1 MKILLF
7 SNGNPFFDAGGY
19 NLQCRYLIQMMKQ
32 FKQQGWIGE
41 YFGAFTSIP
50 NLNYEKNPTP
60 KLASQLIQSQGYTPR
75 DPTVFQG
82 MKFLM
87 DFAGSQS
94 SIQKINKV
102 LCKYNIDIFICLCDL
117 MKFSVPDAK
126 NASPQTIEFERFYCP
141 SYCWWPCHYNPID
154 EYSKNVLQYFDGVI
168 TLCPS
173 MIPIIKDTLP
183 QLHIKYIP
191 HVIDYPEIS
200 SSETE
205 KQQLR
210 DKLGLPSDK
219 WICLI
224 NAMNYEVSCRKSFD
238 TTLMAFQKFYLQ
250 HPDKVFL
257 MIHSSSSNANEPIKI
272 SFEIP
277 NDFNI
282 GDMIYVTI
290 PNTEKKVA
298 VQTKKGTHIP
308 GGKYQIEYKSKI
320 GVSKEAFSLSKLC
333 QLLEIPSSAYS
344 INQNILSQSEL
355 ASLYQLSDV
364 LLAPSRSEGFGIPIL
379 EAQSIGTPVITT
391 KFLAMEDFTINGI
404 SVEPAQDSL
413 NHYQMALWKMPSVQG
428 VTDALETIFS
438 WTDSHR
444 EKISKL
450 GRYYIKEEMSYLSVA
465 KKFKLLFESITLTK
479 RRQLPWLQ
487 FIHSNKVC
495 HTLENHTL
503 YPSVEA
509 KESKEIYDDGFRQ
522 MLLPLFATRN
532 ISSIFL
538 FHESQIDCLCHILLL
553 TNTIQRVFIHQ
564 KTSPEQN
571 QMSVLMRYPKLRYFA
586 DVEYQFVDFETTVIE
601 SKNVS
606 QGLVIGQKLDDIPTK
621 AMDYISTEEH
631 IPMLLRSSLLSK
643 QINNL
648 KLFLINKHFSIATFQ
663 KPEKSQI
670 DHHFIIYNKAS
681 FATPPKNDD
690 TKTWIENLDG
700 AKLEMRDN
708 WVQELTL
715 GKTIS
720 PTFSTQTPYASSL
733 IIEVMVHRS
742 IWKLISE
749 HPEWKYVA
757 VYYQDAERLFSFVEK
772 MPENIQ
778 DGFCWLG
785 EKHLGHGYLMH
796 RNVATQLIQDSQPIR
811 RELLPL
817 IHDSLTEKGQPQMIQ
832 PFLDESSPT
841 KTNST
846 SLSDS
851 AVLFWY
857 GKAPH
862 TLDLNQQHQSIK
874 GWTQYCA
881 NSKIDLHIRS
891 IHDREPI
898 ERFQH
903 LVQMICDLLLKYSR
917 VITVSNH
924 NIVISNVKGEEHG
937 DNSHKDSSTFDGISM
952 AKKEYQSYKTIYC
965 REDFPILFQKDSLND
980 IQTHRGSIE
989 ATEKENL
996 SQLLTKLVNLFPSEH
1011 VAKLNNTHIWGGY
1024 LGPTLSDR
1032 DAQQFIHPNDNLA
1045 TIPSTSSGYLSQL
1058 LNSFAQWHTPSNFN
1072 NKKIEWDGQRLH
1084 LQPHLAKKEKQEK
1097 QDESFSWTP
1106 LDSNSIY
1113 CWLNGKEPE
1122 EICLHPP
1129 EEGYDTLEH
1138 YQVIQN
1144 ETRVAILTLVE
1155 QGIVVSDIYL
1165 GLKSKMD
1172 YCLARGYDHLVV
1184 SKIPDKTKLSKY
1196 TYVMYSDPRV
1206 MIMNSRVNLEQ
1217 LAQNVLP
1224 EDSSACIAVSNILKD
1239 RPFGN
1244 VIFRVN
1250 DWLLSYLNLGIIG
1263 IRNAN
1268 LFINRF
1274 KSDSKTG
1281 EKSLRSKVKVI
1292 QSLRTLDSL
1301 YYHADNPQENMYH
1314 LGDFCVNFKG
1324 LEQGIRHWMHW
1335 MEHVAYQYNRSLA
1348 SNKKTIQTEKKYFY
1362 GNSPIQ
1368 FSTNELR
1375 TGTIEIGKQ
1384 TVSIEWYSDIEE
1396 NRFFILPNDS
1406 DELFIPKPR
1415 NLFTRC
1421 ESSAVEEPNL
1431 SFSIKKPD
1439 YHGSVSEDDSEVG
1452 DGDAA
1457 REVCL

>member
-19 NLQCRYLIQMMKQ
+19 NLQCKYLIQIMKQ
-32 FKQQGWIGE
+32 FKEQGWVGE

-50 NLNYEKNPTP
+50 NYEKKPTF
-60 KLASQLIQSQGYTPR
+60 KLASQLIKSQGYTPTN
-75 DPTVFQG
+75 PTVFEG
-82 MKFLM
+82 MKFLL
-87 DFAGSQS
+87 DFAGSQP
-94 SIQKINKV
+94 SIQKINTV
-102 LCKYNIDIFICLCDL
+102 LCRYNIDIFVCLCDL
-117 MKFSVPDAK
+117 MKFTLPK
-126 NASPQTIEFERFYCP
+126 NDSTKNIEFNRFYCP

-154 EYSKNVLQYFDGVI
+154 EYSRNVLQYFDGVI

-183 QLHIKYIP
+183 QLQISYIP

-200 SSETE
+200 TSEIE

-210 DKLGLPSDK
+210 NKLGIPVGK

-224 NAMNYEVSCRKSFD
+224 NAMNYEISCRKSFD
-238 TTLMAFQKFYLQ
+238 TTLMAFQKFYLR

-272 SFEIP
+272 SYEIP

-282 GDMIYVTI
+282 GEMIYVSI

-298 VQTKKGTHIP
+298 IQTKKGTHIP
-308 GGKYQIEYKSKI
+308 GGKYQIEYKSK
-320 GVSKEAFSLSKLC
+320 VALSKEAFSLSKLC
-333 QLLEIPSSAYS
+333 QLLEIPSDAYS

-355 ASLYQLSDV
+355 SCLYQLSDV

-379 EAQSIGTPVITT
+379 EAQSVGTPVITT
-391 KFLAMEDFTINGI
+391 MFLAMEDFTINGI
-404 SVEPAQDSL
+404 SVEPVQDSL

-428 VTDALETIFS
+428 IAEALETIFS

-465 KKFKLLFESITLTK
+465 KKFKLLFESINLIK
-479 RRQLPWLQ
+479 RHQLPWLQ
-487 FIHSNKVC
+487 FIHSNKIC
-495 HTLENHTL
+495 RILENQTL

-522 MLLPLFATRN
+522 MALPLFATRN

-538 FHESQIDCLCHILLL
+538 FHESQIDYLCQILLL
-553 TNTIQRVFIHQ
+553 ANTIQRVFIHQ
-564 KTSPEQN
+564 KTSAEQN
-571 QMSVLMRYPKLRYFA
+571 QMSVLMRYPKLRFFT
-586 DVEYQFVDFETTVIE
+586 DVEYQFVDFEKTLIE
-601 SKNVS
+601 SKNIK
-606 QGLVIGQKLDDIPTK
+606 QGLIIAEKMDDIPSK
-621 AMDYISTEEH
+621 ALDYISTEEH
-631 IPMLLRSSLLSK
+631 IPILIRSSMLSK
-643 QINNL
+643 PINNL
-648 KLFLINKHFSIATFQ
+648 NMFFINKNFSIASFQ
-663 KPEKSQI
+663 KPEVSQI
-670 DHHFIIYNKAS
+670 NHHFVIYNKAS
-681 FATPPKNDD
+681 SATPPKNTE
-690 TKTWIENLDG
+690 TKTWIANLEG
-700 AKLEMRDN
+700 VELEMRDN

-757 VYYQDAERLFSFVEK
+757 VYYQDAEKLFSFMK
-772 MPENIQ
+772 KIPENIQ

-796 RNVATQLIQDSQPIR
+796 RRVASHLIQDSQPIQQ
-811 RELLPL
+811 ELLPL
-817 IHDSLTEKGQPQMIQ
+817 IHESLTKKGQHQMIQ
-832 PFLDESSPT
+832 PFLDENVST
-841 KTNST
+841 ETNST
-846 SLSDS
+846 GLSDS

-857 GKAPH
+857 GKAQH

-874 GWTQYCA
+874 GWTKYCSD
-881 NSKIDLHIRS
+881 SKIDLHIRS
-891 IHDREPI
+891 IQDREPV

-903 LVQMICDLLLKYSR
+903 LIQLVCDLLLKYSR
-917 VITVSNH
+917 VITVSSH
-924 NIVISNVKGEEHG
+924 NLVISSSKSNCS
-937 DNSHKDSSTFDGISM
+937 DNKDSNTFDGISM

-965 REDFPILFQKDSLND
+965 REDFPILFQKTSLND
-980 IQTHRGSIE
+980 IQTHRSSVE
-989 ATEKENL
+989 VTEKENL

-1011 VAKLNNTHIWGGY
+1011 VARLNNTHIWGGY
-1024 LGPTLSDR
+1024 LAPILSQKE
-1032 DAQQFIHPNDNLA
+1032 ALQFVHPNDNLA
-1045 TIPSTSSGYLSQL
+1045 TIPSTLSGYHSRL
-1058 LNSFAQWHTPSNFN
+1058 LNSFAEWHTPSIFN
-1072 NKKIEWDGQRLH
+1072 NKKIEWDGHRLH
-1084 LQPHLAKKEKQEK
+1084 LQPHLAKKENQE
-1097 QDESFSWTP
+1097 ESFSWTP
-1106 LDSNSIY
+1106 IDSNSIY
-1113 CWLNGKEPE
+1113 CWLNSKEPQ
-1122 EICLHPP
+1122 EICLYPL
-1129 EEGYDTLEH
+1129 EDGYDTIEH
-1138 YQVIQN
+1138 YQVLQN
-1144 ETRVAILTLVE
+1144 KTSVAILTLVD
-1155 QGIVVSDIYL
+1155 QGVVVSDNYL

-1172 YCLARGYDHLVV
+1172 YCMARGYDHLVV
-1184 SKIPDKTKLSKY
+1184 SKVPDKTKLSKY
-1196 TYVMYSDPRV
+1196 TFVMYSDPRV
-1206 MIMNSRVNLEQ
+1206 MIMNSDVNLEQ
-1217 LAQNVLP
+1217 LAQEVLP
-1224 EDSSACIAVSNILKD
+1224 EDSSACIAVSNIPKD
-1239 RPFGN
+1239 RAFGN

-1250 DWLLSYLNLGIIG
+1250 DWLLDYLNLGIIG
-1263 IRNAN
+1263 IRNPG
-1268 LFINRF
+1268 LFINKF

-1281 EKSLRSKVKVI
+1281 DKSLRSKVKVI

-1314 LGDFCVNFKG
+1314 LGDFCINFKG
-1324 LEQGIRHWMHW
+1324 LKHGIHHWMYW
-1335 MEHVAYQYNRSLA
+1335 MEHVAYQYNRTLA
-1348 SNKKTIQTEKKYFY
+1348 NNKKPTKTKKYFY
-1362 GNSPIQ
+1362 GNSTIQ
-1368 FSTNELR
+1368 FSSNELR
-1375 TGTIEIGKQ
+1375 SGFIKIGKQ
-1384 TVSIEWYSDIEE
+1384 NVSIEWYSDIEE

-1415 NLFTRC
+1415 NIFTRC

-1431 SFSIKKPD
+1431 SFSIEKPD
-1439 YHGSVSEDDSEVG
+1439 YHGSASENDSEVG